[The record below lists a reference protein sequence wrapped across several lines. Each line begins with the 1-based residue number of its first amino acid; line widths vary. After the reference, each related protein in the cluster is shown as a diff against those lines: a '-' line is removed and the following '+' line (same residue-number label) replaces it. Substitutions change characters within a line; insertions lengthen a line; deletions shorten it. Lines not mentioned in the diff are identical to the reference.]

1 MSLSASQG
9 SKGTFRSESVRIMN
23 TNGRTHKSNAAPT
36 TRVGGGLAGLVRDV
50 MSLAELQLKLLSVD
64 AKEASARIVTPIIL
78 LAVGTILAL
87 CSIPLGL
94 IAIAQVLHLEAGWHP
109 AVATA
114 VALLIGLVL
123 AGILA
128 FVGYLGLRRCIL
140 PMQRSRDELERNIKW
155 LKSAL
160 RRYDHRQESVVGQ
173 ASYHNQPR

>member
-1 MSLSASQG
+1 MGLSASQS
-9 SKGTFRSESVRIMN
+9 SKGISGSESVEIMN
-23 TNGRTHKSNAAPT
+23 TNGRTPKSNAAPT
-36 TRVGGGLAGLVRDV
+36 TRVGGGLAGLVSDV
-50 MSLAELQLKLLSVD
+50 MSLAELQLKLFSVD

-78 LAVGTILAL
+78 LAVGTVLAL

-128 FVGYLGLRRCIL
+128 YVGYLGLRRCVQ
-140 PMQRSRDELERNIKW
+140 PMRRSRDELQRNINW

-160 RRYDHRQESVVGQ
+160 RRYDHHQEPVVGQ
-173 ASYHNQPR
+173 ASYHDQPR

>member
-1 MSLSASQG
+1 MP
-9 SKGTFRSESVRIMN
+9 
-23 TNGRTHKSNAAPT
+23 TNGRTHKQNVAPAS
-36 TRVGGGLAGLVRDV
+36 RVGGGLAGLLSDV
-50 MSLAELQLKLLSVD
+50 MSLAELQLKLFTVD
-64 AKEASARIVTPIIL
+64 AKEASGRIIMPIVL
-78 LAVGTILAL
+78 VAVGGVLAL

-128 FVGYLGLRRCIL
+128 FLGYLGLRRCIQ
-140 PMQRSRDELERNIKW
+140 PMQRSRDELQRNINW

-160 RRYDHRQESVVGQ
+160 KRYDHRQEPVVGH
-173 ASYHNQPR
+173 ATYHEQPR